1 LSVIKLMSKKQ
12 VIPDVVDNVFD
23 TVSFTV
29 KYNDKELRDGQHLR
43 PSEAEVCAVL
53 YMFFCNCA
61 WHFEHKVKGLYIKC
75 GVKARPW

>member
-1 LSVIKLMSKKQ
+1 MSNKQ
-12 VIPDVVDNVFD
+12 VIPDVVDNVSD

-53 YMFFCNCA
+53 LSFCNCA
-61 WHFEHKVKGLYIKC
+61 SLHFEHNVKDSYIKC
-75 GVKARPW
+75 REKARPW